1 MEQLVTQL
9 VSRIDALE
17 EQVSRNKKEQ
27 DSRIEEQNNRIK
39 EQGSRIEE
47 QNNHIKALEEALNS
61 LAERLGDRGEPPSNN
76 IVNALRG
83 LVGIVMQTVRSS
95 ETPVVKSPE
104 RFGVLLEEPFHRAKV
119 ALAYNMVL
127 KAAEEAAE
135 EGPAHNKEE
144 NAKVLGRKE
153 NAKLLGRIMRDLLVL
168 LVCGSE
174 STGPWDNARLKW
186 AMNNAFGV
194 EVDEPTMSQMY
205 NAFNKIL
212 VFGQERAKFDAKV
225 AGGPA
230 PAYGTPLEAELAGR
244 IFAAFAECARGSP
257 QFVSK
262 AKTSRRA
269 QRGPKGE
276 AAAEAGE
283 AAAEAWEPAAE
294 AWEPMYLP
302 VDSHTRNPPYAH
314 NLGSSAE
321 FGEPWLVNQICTN
334 DDGHGAHSWTCCT
347 AWTTGPQTQR
357 TIDV

>member
-9 VSRIDALE
+9 VSRIEALE
-17 EQVSRNKKEQ
+17 EQVSRNKEQDSRIKEQ
-27 DSRIEEQNNRIK
+27 DSRIK
-39 EQGSRIEE
+39 EQDSRIEE

-95 ETPVVKSPE
+95 ETPVVKPPE
-104 RFGVLLEEPFHRAKV
+104 SLGVLLEEPFHRARV

-127 KAAEEAAE
+127 KAAEEV
-135 EGPAHNKEE
+135 PAPNKEE

-174 STGPWDNARLKW
+174 STGPWDNARLQW

-194 EVDEPTMSQMY
+194 SVDDETMSQMY
-205 NAFNKIL
+205 QAFDKIL
-212 VFGQERAKFDAKV
+212 TFGKERAKFDAKV
-225 AGGPA
+225 ACGPA
-230 PAYGTPLEAELAGR
+230 PAYGTPLEPELADR

-269 QRGPKGE
+269 PRGPKGE
-276 AAAEAGE
+276 AAAEA
-283 AAAEAWEPAAE
+283 WEPL
-294 AWEPMYLP
+294 YLP
-302 VDSHTRNPPYAH
+302 VDSLGGGAFFAAYAH

-321 FGEPWLVNQICTN
+321 IGEPWLVNQIWTN
-334 DDGHGAHSWTCCT
+334 HDGHGAHSWTCPPTDDPCCT

>member
-27 DSRIEEQNNRIK
+27 D
-39 EQGSRIEE
+39 SRIEE

-83 LVGIVMQTVRSS
+83 LGGIVMQTVRSS

-104 RFGVLLEEPFHRAKV
+104 SFGVLLEEPFHRAKV
-119 ALAYNMVL
+119 ARAYNMVL

-135 EGPAHNKEE
+135 EGQAHNKEE

-174 STGPWDNARLKW
+174 STGPWDNARLQW

-194 EVDEPTMSQMY
+194 SVDDETMSQMY
-205 NAFNKIL
+205 QAFNKIL
-212 VFGQERAKFDAKV
+212 TFGKERAKFDAKV

-257 QFVSK
+257 QFVSQ

-269 QRGPKGE
+269 PRGPKGE

-283 AAAEAWEPAAE
+283 AAAEAWEP
-294 AWEPMYLP
+294 MYLP
-302 VDSHTRNPPYAH
+302 VDSHTRNPAYAH

-321 FGEPWLVNQICTN
+321 IGEPWLVNQIWTN
-334 DDGHGAHSWTCCT
+334 HDGHGAHSWTCPPTDDPCCT
-347 AWTTGPQTQR
+347 AGDDGASDSADDR
-357 TIDV
+357 RVSSRLA

>member
-1 MEQLVTQL
+1 MEQL
-9 VSRIDALE
+9 VSRIEALE
-17 EQVSRNKKEQ
+17 EQVSRNKEQDSRIKEQ
-27 DSRIEEQNNRIK
+27 DSRIK
-39 EQGSRIEE
+39 EQDSRIEE

-83 LVGIVMQTVRSS
+83 LGGIVMQTVRSS

-104 RFGVLLEEPFHRAKV
+104 SLGVLLEEPFHRARV

-283 AAAEAWEPAAE
+283 AAAEAWEP
-294 AWEPMYLP
+294 MYLP

-321 FGEPWLVNQICTN
+321 FGEPWLVNQIWTN
-334 DDGHGAHSWTCCT
+334 HDGHGAHSWTCPPTDDPCCT